1 MEGFR
6 EVAFELDLRG
16 SAKVLNV
23 ENRKIEKQPEQGQ
36 RSSENLVTGYE
47 LRDGL
52 PRMCGLYPE
61 GSSAD

>member
-23 ENRKIEKQPEQGQ
+23 ENRKIEK
-36 RSSENLVTGYE
+36 
-47 LRDGL
+47 
-52 PRMCGLYPE
+52 
-61 GSSAD
+61 